1 MSTHEGEELAK
12 EFGCQFFET
21 SAKLR
26 SNVDEIL
33 HEVVRCI
40 RRKEH
45 SKRNSSTSGCC
56 CCVKSPNKW
65 LLKKKNCVSHIIYL
79 LIVCKHFTDTF
90 TNVPKSFWC
99 TVPDTTWFKN
109 SAFRHSSVQK
119 STYCSQMF
127 KIQLLLMLNMK
138 CIMYDYYKYI

>member
-56 CCVKSPNKW
+56 CCVKSPNK
-65 LLKKKNCVSHIIYL
+65 
-79 LIVCKHFTDTF
+79 
-90 TNVPKSFWC
+90 
-99 TVPDTTWFKN
+99 
-109 SAFRHSSVQK
+109 
-119 STYCSQMF
+119 
-127 KIQLLLMLNMK
+127 
-138 CIMYDYYKYI
+138 